1 MKRFENHIKQLAFLI
16 VLGVLFIPML
26 QSKFKFFT
34 ERPLNGDA
42 ALVAEDPYIS
52 VERWWDGVYQQE
64 QEAYLN
70 ENTGFRSDFIRFYNQ
85 WNFSLYNK
93 ARAKSVVAGKD
104 GYLFEENYIK
114 AYNGDDYLG
123 EDKIAKLI
131 SKLATIRDSI
141 KKDGVEVVV
150 LLAPGKASFYPEFI
164 PTHLQS
170 NRSRPTNIEAFKK
183 QLQVNGI
190 HTLDAHTWFLE
201 MKSTV
206 HKEHKLYSKTGI
218 HWSKYGEYVVGDSL
232 IRFLSNVTGKALP
245 YFKLNSVYKT
255 NYLKAGDDDIYK
267 GLNILGRLDD
277 FEMSYPKFSIVA
289 DNRTPVK
296 TLTIADS
303 YYWGLFDSQMSHKIF
318 NDGEFWF
325 YFENRY
331 PNFFVDPAAAKVKDA
346 NLKTEI
352 LKNEVVLII
361 CTDANLPK
369 FGFGFI
375 ERFFEE
381 LTEKTGK

>member
-1 MKRFENHIKQLAFLI
+1 MKQFEQHIKHLTFLGI
-16 VLGVLFIPML
+16 IGLLIIPLF
-26 QSKFKFFT
+26 QSKFKFI
-34 ERPLNGDA
+34 EDKPLNGDA
-42 ALVAEDPYIS
+42 VLTAEDSYIS
-52 VERWWDGVYQQE
+52 IDRWLDGVYQFE

-93 ARAKSVVAGKD
+93 VRAKSVVVGKD

-114 AYNGDDYLG
+114 AYNGTDYLG
-123 EDKIAKLI
+123 KDSVAQII
-131 SKLATIRDSI
+131 GKLAVIRDSLS
-141 KKDGVEVVV
+141 KSGVELVV

-164 PTHLQS
+164 PDKLKS
-170 NRSRPTNIEAFKK
+170 KEKRPTNSDAFKE
-183 QLQVNGI
+183 QLKLKGI
-190 HTLDAHTWFLE
+190 HTLDAHSWFLD

-218 HWSKYGEYVVGDSL
+218 HWSKYGEYLVGDSL
-232 IRFLSNVTGKALP
+232 VKLLSTITGKDLP
-245 YFKLNSVYKT
+245 NFKVTSSYKT
-255 NYLKAGDDDIYK
+255 KHLKAGDDDIYR
-267 GLNILGRLDD
+267 GLNIIERLED
-277 FEMSYPKFSIVA
+277 FEMTYPKLSI
-289 DNRTPVK
+289 NTENKTPIKAV
-296 TLTIADS
+296 TIADS

-318 NDGEFWF
+318 SDGEFWF

-331 PNFFVDPAAAKVKDA
+331 PNFFYDPAGAKVKDA
-346 NLKTEI
+346 NLKEEL

-375 ERFFEE
+375 DRFYQE
-381 LTEKTGK
+381 LIHPIK